1 MIHADDISAPH
12 GDNNAIFSS
21 DSGTILESLTPV
33 QKTSLV
39 VLMVSVALVV
49 WAGYARVIA
58 QSSLAV
64 SDDDASILIDS
75 QPLNLQ
81 ISSPDQA
88 APAQTNAAN
97 VTNVAGES
105 IEVRYQSSQT
115 SSGATGTKESSA
127 SMTVNGQQVPV
138 SQNGTK
144 KVIKSQTSGSNSTV
158 VINVD
163 NQSSSSGQSGGGD

>member
-1 MIHADDISAPH
+1 MTHADNSSVPH
-12 GDNNAIFSS
+12 GDNAIFSS

-39 VLMVSVALVV
+39 VLMVSATLLV
-49 WAGYARVIA
+49 WAGYVKVTA
-58 QSSLAV
+58 QSSVAV
-64 SDDDASILIDS
+64 SEDSANILIDS

-81 ISSPDQA
+81 VTSPDQV
-88 APAQTNAAN
+88 APAAVNTPD

-105 IEVRYQSSQT
+105 VEVRYQSSQ
-115 SSGATGTKESSA
+115 SVSGATGSTESSA
-127 SMTVNGQQVPV
+127 TMTVNGQQVPV

-163 NQSSSSGQSGGGD
+163 NQSSSSGQSGGSD